1 MKVTFWLSRNNSNMQ
16 EFSVLCV
23 WGEYKILWSDGF
35 QYNERYLTLGVKLRH
50 PPMQSLC
57 PRPPQ
62 THTLLLCSPEL
73 PDSWLFSIYSV
84 QLKVCSC
91 PCTSRAVTALAAL
104 WWPNISAIF
113 ACRMCR
119 IVPVLRRGVFFL
131 DSDQHQAE
139 DFPESSSSIFPQT
152 DFRCCPWSSLPSC
165 PACLG
170 LWPLS
175 ASVSISGTLNW
186 YFLAQSL
193 QPLLCWLEQLPR
205 DSQAGL
211 ELGIKFM
218 LLESHWN
225 AQPEDLPNTNILLK
239 LWLKPCVPQVR
250 CIQLFLVLLRRVL
263 SGRDCPQLPGLHP
276 PDPLYF
282 EVNVKPNCAVI
293 SQNNCIYPSIHPF
306 LNLDKYLITV

>member
-16 EFSVLCV
+16 EFSVLRV
-23 WGEYKILWSDGF
+23 WGEYKILWSNGF

-131 DSDQHQAE
+131 IQISIKLKTFLRAPLPSFLRLISGVARDHRSPPALLAWDCDLWVPLSLFQAHWTGIFWPRACSPCFAGWNS
-139 DFPESSSSIFPQT
+139 FPGTHRQGLSWESSPCSWNPTEMLSLRISQT
-152 DFRCCPWSSLPSC
+152 PTSCWSC
-165 PACLG
+165 GWNPACPK
-170 LWPLS
+170 WD
-175 ASVSISGTLNW
+175 ASS
-186 YFLAQSL
+186 YFWS
-193 QPLLCWLEQLPR
+193 
-205 DSQAGL
+205 
-211 ELGIKFM
+211 
-218 LLESHWN
+218 
-225 AQPEDLPNTNILLK
+225 
-239 LWLKPCVPQVR
+239 
-250 CIQLFLVLLRRVL
+250 
-263 SGRDCPQLPGLHP
+263 
-276 PDPLYF
+276 Y
-282 EVNVKPNCAVI
+282 
-293 SQNNCIYPSIHPF
+293 
-306 LNLDKYLITV
+306 

>member
-16 EFSVLCV
+16 EFSVLRV

-57 PRPPQ
+57 LRPPQ

-84 QLKVCSC
+84 PQGCPAEGVLMSLYQQSC
-91 PCTSRAVTALAAL
+91 DSTGSSLVAKYICIIYMQNVQGCTC
-104 WWPNISAIF
+104 PQ
-113 ACRMCR
+113 
-119 IVPVLRRGVFFL
+119 GEEFFL

-175 ASVSISGTLNW
+175 ASVSISGTLSW
-186 YFLAQSL
+186 DFLAQSL

-205 DSQAGL
+205 DSQAGV
-211 ELGIKFM
+211 ELGINSM

-225 AQPEDLPNTNILLK
+225 VHPAAASFPLLEDLPEPKHPAGAVAETLGAPSEMHPLIFGPVKEGPLWEWLSSAPRVAPAWSPLFWSECEAK
-239 LWLKPCVPQVR
+239 LCSY
-250 CIQLFLVLLRRVL
+250 FL
-263 SGRDCPQLPGLHP
+263 
-276 PDPLYF
+276 
-282 EVNVKPNCAVI
+282 E
-293 SQNNCIYPSIHPF
+293 
-306 LNLDKYLITV
+306 